1 MRLHIR
7 TLWCYCLERTSLS
20 DTKPIIELQGV
31 SKSYGDFL
39 ALDELTVDVL
49 PGAVGLLG
57 PNGAGKSTLIK
68 TLLGLVRLGSGT
80 ARVLG
85 LDVRTQSVEIRQRVG
100 YMPEDDC
107 IFAGLKGVESVAYCA
122 ELAGLPRRASLRRAH
137 EILEFVGL
145 HEERYREVQTYSTGM
160 KQRIRLAQAIVHAPT
175 LLLLDEPTSG
185 LDPAAREKILRLIQ
199 NLSREKGMSVVF
211 STHILKDIAVCCDAA
226 LMVQNGRL
234 LAYDT
239 LDRFQQI
246 TESSLRIEVTS
257 DVAPFA
263 TALESRGCSVDLLS
277 SSDFQTSGWLQVTHA
292 GLEITDVVFQTANET
307 GTKLRQVQPVRAS
320 LEEAF
325 LDRLEP

>member
-1 MRLHIR
+1 M
-7 TLWCYCLERTSLS
+7 S
-20 DTKPIIELQGV
+20 DDTPIIELEDV
-31 SKSYGDFL
+31 SKSYGDLL
-39 ALDELTVDVL
+39 ALDGLTVRVM

-68 TLLGLVRLGSGT
+68 TLLGLVRLGGGS

-85 LDVRTQSVEIRQRVG
+85 LDVGRESVAIRQRVG

-122 ELAGLPRRASLRRAH
+122 ELCGLPRQTALRRAH
-137 EILEFVGL
+137 EILEFVGI

-185 LDPAAREKILRLIQ
+185 LDPAAREKILRLIRS
-199 NLSREKGMSVVF
+199 LSKDKGMSVIF
-211 STHILKDIAVCCDAA
+211 STHILKDVAACCDAA
-226 LMVQNGRL
+226 LMMQHGRL

-239 LDRFQQI
+239 LDRFEQI
-246 TESSLRIEVTS
+246 TESSLRIDVAEDADSFAQQLTAKGCTVESQSNGWLLVTS
-257 DVAPFA
+257 SGMETADIVFRTASECDVA
-263 TALESRGCSVDLLS
+263 
-277 SSDFQTSGWLQVTHA
+277 
-292 GLEITDVVFQTANET
+292 
-307 GTKLRQVQPVRAS
+307 LRQVQPARAS

-325 LDRLEP
+325 LDRLK

>member
-1 MRLHIR
+1 M
-7 TLWCYCLERTSLS
+7 TDET
-20 DTKPIIELQGV
+20 PIIELEGV
-31 SKSYGDFL
+31 SKTYGDL
-39 ALDELTVDVL
+39 RALDDLTVRVM

-68 TLLGLVRLGSGT
+68 ALLGLVRLSSGS

-85 LDVRTQSVEIRQRVG
+85 LDVHRESVAIRQRVG

-122 ELAGLPRRASLRRAH
+122 ELSGLPHQTALRRAH

-185 LDPAAREKILRLIQ
+185 LDPAAREKILRLIRS
-199 NLSREKGMSVVF
+199 LSRDKGMSVVF
-211 STHILKDIAVCCDAA
+211 STHILKDIAACCDAA
-226 LMVQNGRL
+226 LMLQHGRL

-246 TESSLRIEVTS
+246 TESSLRI
-257 DVAPFA
+257 DVAGDADSFVR
-263 TALESRGCSVDLLS
+263 ALESKGCTVDNQSNGWLLV
-277 SSDFQTSGWLQVTHA
+277 TSGGMDA
-292 GLEITDVVFQTANET
+292 ADIVFRAANEC
-307 GTKLRQVQPVRAS
+307 GASLRQVQPVRAS

-325 LDRLEP
+325 LDRLK

>member
-1 MRLHIR
+1 MV
-7 TLWCYCLERTSLS
+7 
-20 DTKPIIELQGV
+20 DQQPIIELEGV
-31 SKSYGDFL
+31 SKTYGEGLL
-39 ALDELTVDVL
+39 ALDGLTVDVM

-68 TLLGLVRLGSGT
+68 TLLGLVQLSSGS

-85 LDVRTQSVEIRQRVG
+85 LDVETDSVAIRQRVG

-122 ELAGLPRRASLRRAH
+122 ELAGLPHRTSLRRAH

-185 LDPAAREKILRLIQ
+185 LDPAAREKILRLIR
-199 NLSREKGMSVVF
+199 NLSHDKGMSVVF
-211 STHILKDIAVCCDAA
+211 STHILKDIAACCDAA
-226 LMVQNGRL
+226 LMIENGRL

-239 LDRFQQI
+239 LERFQQV
-246 TESSLRIEVTS
+246 TESSLRIETTG
-257 DVAPFA
+257 DAGAFA
-263 TALESRGCSVDLLS
+263 DALERQGCTVDR
-277 SSDFQTSGWLQVTHA
+277 QVNGWLQVTHG
-292 GLEITDVVFQTANET
+292 GLDISDVVFRTADET
-307 GTKLRQVQPVRAS
+307 NALLRQVQPVRSS

-325 LDRLEP
+325 LDRLAK